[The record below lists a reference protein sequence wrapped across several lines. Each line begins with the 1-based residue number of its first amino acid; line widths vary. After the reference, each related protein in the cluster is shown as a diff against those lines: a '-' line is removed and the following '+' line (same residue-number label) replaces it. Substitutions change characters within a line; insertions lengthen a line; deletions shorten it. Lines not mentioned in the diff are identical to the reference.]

1 VIGVLASLP
10 FWAALVI
17 DGAIWAGWSVA
28 VGWYAA
34 LLPMSAVDRDGW
46 VTRLRPWERQGLAYA
61 KVGIRRWKGRLPD
74 AGRFGGGRRK
84 QLTGRRDPAEWR
96 IMAAETR
103 RAERVHWLI
112 LLAFPVEAALHDGVI
127 LIPMAAYAVVANL
140 PCIAAQRY
148 NRGRLA
154 ALTEQRA
161 ARTDRTAPR
170 VEADPGGV
178 SPGQGSGASPQLGTG
193 DPVP

>member
-1 VIGVLASLP
+1 
-10 FWAALVI
+10 
-17 DGAIWAGWSVA
+17 
-28 VGWYAA
+28 
-34 LLPMSAVDRDGW
+34 
-46 VTRLRPWERQGLAYA
+46 
-61 KVGIRRWKGRLPD
+61 
-74 AGRFGGGRRK
+74 
-84 QLTGRRDPAEWR
+84 
-96 IMAAETR
+96 MAAETR